1 MTRDEIKEILPSFAH
16 LVERVI
22 SGISP
27 VLVED
32 VGHGGLRVHHES
44 FRRYIREKLESDP
57 QANLEAILRPV
68 IDWLDARGFF
78 KDTRAFR
85 SVLRLL
91 ERSGRIDELLS
102 RVSDDFVDLAVREC
116 QLGDAVRDNLATA
129 ARVASK
135 ARNWPVL
142 ACLVELARAAETL
155 YEWRFDDFSLAEAY
169 GLAFGTLFG
178 GKRLVGKLLHDGRC
192 TFTPRA
198 GLQLCRLP
206 T

>member
-1 MTRDEIKEILPSFAH
+1 
-16 LVERVI
+16 
-22 SGISP
+22 
-27 VLVED
+27 
-32 VGHGGLRVHHES
+32 
-44 FRRYIREKLESDP
+44 
-57 QANLEAILRPV
+57 LRPV

-91 ERSGRIDELLS
+91 ERSGRADELLS

-116 QLGDAVRDNLATA
+116 QLGDAVRDNLAAA

-142 ACLVELARAAETL
+142 ARLVELARAAETL

-178 GKRLVGKLLHDGRC
+178 GKRLVGKLLHGSVHLHASC
-192 TFTPRA
+192 RA
-198 GLQLCRLP
+198 PVVPPMRRRGNCSPMVGIHGGLRS
-206 T
+206 TGG

>member
-1 MTRDEIKEILPSFAH
+1 
-16 LVERVI
+16 
-22 SGISP
+22 
-27 VLVED
+27 
-32 VGHGGLRVHHES
+32 
-44 FRRYIREKLESDP
+44 
-57 QANLEAILRPV
+57 
-68 IDWLDARGFF
+68 
-78 KDTRAFR
+78 
-85 SVLRLL
+85 LL